1 MKKACQK
8 IFYLLK
14 NTQNPRPALTQ
25 CCGEFENV
33 MPGSANQEWAS
44 KLETSIE
51 YWGKEYKS
59 MPRVYFAII
68 RQIISQS
75 VLTMMQVYM
84 HWKKKRIITKN

>member
-33 MPGSANQEWAS
+33 MPGSANQE
-44 KLETSIE
+44 
-51 YWGKEYKS
+51 
-59 MPRVYFAII
+59 
-68 RQIISQS
+68 
-75 VLTMMQVYM
+75 
-84 HWKKKRIITKN
+84 